1 MNQDFVRRPYWWD
14 ETPPWTPPCGPLP
27 ARCDVVVVGG
37 GIAGLSTALE
47 LARNGVSVTVLEA
60 DELGFNA
67 SCRNSG
73 GVSIAIDAT
82 KAAFWHRLDGDG
94 KAPPA
99 AEVIRAAADSLAHTE
114 RFIADNAIDCEYARN
129 GRLSCAPTPAFYDV
143 LARRADRLNKLT
155 DAGAYMVPRS
165 EQRAEIGSEAFYGTM
180 VVPYSGQLNPA
191 KYHRGIADRCI
202 AIGVAIHA
210 GTRVQTIE
218 RTGGGFRVST
228 PAGVIE
234 AANVVTATNAHA
246 QPVDKPLNR
255 NLVPVAS
262 HIIVT
267 EPLDDAVADSVLPK
281 KRSGA
286 DNRRV
291 LAFFRR
297 TPDGRRFL
305 YGGRASPI
313 ELSEAK
319 TAAILYRNMVRQFP
333 QLAGV
338 RIGHA
343 WGCRVAFS
351 FDALPHMGVDNGLFY
366 LMGCNGN
373 GVAIMG
379 YLGFHLARKILTGQK
394 STCVFDQPNFPRP
407 PLYDGRPWFL
417 PVVAGAY
424 RAMDT
429 FDRLRDRMR
438 TGP

>member
-1 MNQDFVRRPYWWD
+1 MQVNEDFVRHPYWWD
-14 ETPPWTPPCGPLP
+14 ETPPWTPPCAPLP
-27 ARCDVVVVGG
+27 PRCDVAVVGG

-47 LARNGVSVTVLEA
+47 LARNGTSVVVLEA

-82 KAAFWHRLDGDG
+82 KAAFWHRLDGNG

-114 RFIADNAIDCEYARN
+114 KFIAENGIECEYGRN

-143 LARRADRLNKLT
+143 LAQRVERLNKLT

-165 EQRAEIGSEAFYGTM
+165 EQRSEIGSEAFYGTM
-180 VVPYSGQLNPA
+180 VVPCSGQLNPA

-202 AIGVAIHA
+202 AAGVAIHA
-210 GTRVQTIE
+210 GTRVHRIE
-218 RTGGGFRVST
+218 RSGAGFDVST
-228 PAGVIE
+228 TAGTIE

-246 QPVDKPLNR
+246 QPVDKPVNR
-255 NLVPVAS
+255 RLVPVAS

-267 EPLDDAVADSVLPK
+267 EPLADTVADSLLPK
-281 KRSGA
+281 RRSGA

-313 ELSEAK
+313 ELSEVK

-333 QLAGV
+333 QLAGARV
-338 RIGHA
+338 GHA

-351 FDALPHMGVDNGLFY
+351 FDALPHMGADDGLY
-366 LMGCNGN
+366 YVTGCNGN
-373 GVAIMG
+373 GVAMMG
-379 YLGFHLARKILTGQK
+379 YLGYHLARKILTGQK
-394 STCVFDQPNFPRP
+394 SVCVFDQPNFPKP

-417 PVVAGAY
+417 PVVASAY
-424 RAMDT
+424 RALDQV
-429 FDRLRDRMR
+429 DRLR
-438 TGP
+438 TGN

>member
-1 MNQDFVRRPYWWD
+1 MNEDFVRHPYWWD
-14 ETPPWTPPCGPLP
+14 DTPPWSPPDAGLP
-27 ARCDVVVVGG
+27 ASCDVAVVGG

-82 KAAFWHRLDGDG
+82 KAALWHKLDGNG
-94 KAPPA
+94 KSPPP

-114 RFIADNAIDCEYARN
+114 KFIADNSIDCEYGRN

-143 LARRADRLNKLT
+143 LARRVDRLNKLT
-155 DAGAYMVPRS
+155 DAGAYMVPRFL
-165 EQRAEIGSEAFYGTM
+165 QHTEIGSEAFYGTM

-191 KYHRGIADRCI
+191 KYHRGIAERCI
-202 AIGVAIHA
+202 GAGVAIHS
-210 GTRVQTIE
+210 GTQVRAID
-218 RTGGGFRVST
+218 RGGAGFRVRTSK
-228 PAGVIE
+228 GGFE
-234 AANVVTATNAHA
+234 AANVVTATNAHR

-255 NLVPVAS
+255 KLVPVAS

-267 EPLDDAVADSVLPK
+267 EPLDDKVADSILPN

-305 YGGRASPI
+305 YGGRASPV
-313 ELSEAK
+313 ELSEVK
-319 TAAILYRNMVRQFP
+319 TARILYRNMVRQFP
-333 QLAGV
+333 QLEGV
-338 RIGHA
+338 RLGHA

-351 FDALPHMGVDNGLFY
+351 FDALPHMGVEDGIY
-366 LMGCNGN
+366 YVMGCNGN

-379 YLGFHLARKILTGQK
+379 YLGYHLARKILTGEK
-394 STCVFDQPNFPRP
+394 SACVFDQPNFPKP
-407 PLYDGRPWFL
+407 PLYSGRPWFL

-424 RAMDT
+424 RTLDT
-429 FDRLRDRMR
+429 IDRLRN
-438 TGP
+438 

>member
-1 MNQDFVRRPYWWD
+1 MNEDFARHPYWWD
-14 ETPPWTPPCGPLP
+14 ATPPWTPPCESLP

-47 LARNGVSVTVLEA
+47 LVRNGVSVTVLEA

-82 KAAFWHRLDGDG
+82 RAAFWHRLDGDG
-94 KAPPA
+94 NSPPA

-114 RFIADNAIDCEYARN
+114 RFIADNKIDCEYGRN

-143 LARRADRLNKLT
+143 LSRRVDRLNKLT

-165 EQRAEIGSEAFYGTM
+165 GQHSEIGSKAFYGTM

-191 KYHRGIADRCI
+191 KYHRGIADRCL
-202 AIGVAIHA
+202 AAGVAIHA
-210 GTRVQTIE
+210 DTRVHRIE
-218 RTGGGFRVST
+218 RAGGGFRVST
-228 PAGVIE
+228 SAGVIE
-234 AANVVTATNAHA
+234 AANVVTATNAHP
-246 QPVDKPLNR
+246 QPVDKPLSR

-267 EPLDDAVADSVLPK
+267 EPLDEAVVDSLLPN

-313 ELSEAK
+313 ELSEGK

-333 QLAGV
+333 QLAGT

-351 FDALPHMGVDNGLFY
+351 FDALPHMGADDGLYY

-373 GVAIMG
+373 GVAMMG
-379 YLGFHLARKILTGQK
+379 YLGYHLARKILGGQK
-394 STCVFDQPNFPRP
+394 SACVFDQPNFPRP

-417 PVVAGAY
+417 PVVASAY

-429 FDRLRDRMR
+429 YDRLRDRLR
-438 TGP
+438 AGT